1 MRPMRSAIDGTLVP
15 LTDEEIAA
23 REAEPPAPQPAPP
36 PPTRA
41 ELMARLDA
49 IAAQIAALGEE

>member
-15 LTDEEIAA
+15 LTDQEIAA
-23 REAEPPAPQPAPP
+23 REMEAAALEPPPP

-41 ELMARLDA
+41 ELLARLEQ
-49 IAAQIAALGEE
+49 IAAQIAALPE